1 MPLIRNNTDEWIIT
15 PAEKS
20 ALSAL
25 LCWSI
30 HYSREVHV
38 VLDKR
43 EGTELQDGNLPFLFD
58 VDCGKIKCLDR
69 FSSCGKCERGNCFKR
84 KIWKQRKSLF
94 SILRREKKS
103 SLIMVWLWWFQ
114 EFVSLGIYLLF
125 TNSIICDRSRTV
137 HAVFFCF
144 SSKLVTGPRTSVT
157 RLLNQRN

>member
-20 ALSAL
+20 ALSVL

-30 HYSREVHV
+30 HYSREFHV

-69 FSSCGKCERGNCFKR
+69 FYFLWKVREGK
-84 KIWKQRKSLF
+84 LF
-94 SILRREKKS
+94 QKKDLETEEILVQYLFYVKKKS
-103 SLIMVWLWWFQ
+103 PLWSWSDCDGFKNSLVL
-114 EFVSLGIYLLF
+114 EFIYF
-125 TNSIICDRSRTV
+125 SPT
-137 HAVFFCF
+137 VFFLF
-144 SSKLVTGPRTSVT
+144 FFQIGNRTQNLAYSVVKSAELVMGLLTS
-157 RLLNQRN
+157 

>member
-30 HYSREVHV
+30 HYSREFHV

-94 SILRREKKS
+94 SILRKEKKS
-103 SLIMVWLWWFQ
+103 PLIMVWLWWFQ
-114 EFVSLGIYLLF
+114 ESVSLGIYLLF
-125 TNSIICDRSRTV
+125 TNCFFFLLFFFQIGNRTQNLAYSV
-137 HAVFFCF
+137 VKSAE
-144 SSKLVTGPRTSVT
+144 LVMGLLTS
-157 RLLNQRN
+157 